1 MHLRFSRAWHQ
12 FFSDL
17 PYETQLFLK
26 LPPQKIS
33 GGFATLKYI
42 NRVYFTGCSSNHFP
56 GCRLNG
62 RMSQSIVDKIGFFII
77 CSLYFQQENKEIQV
91 TPKYYAPIC
100 THEPLQYSERSE
112 ENFNGLQMV
121 TLLFRV
127 AVLFIHEYVFIFM
140 HFTSATCLT
149 YCHKDIMHF
158 FLTCS

>member
-1 MHLRFSRAWHQ
+1 MPTEGILSQIQRKVHFYGNYKVLALRFR
-12 FFSDL
+12 
-17 PYETQLFLK
+17 
-26 LPPQKIS
+26 PQTI
-33 GGFATLKYI
+33 LQ
-42 NRVYFTGCSSNHFP
+42 C
-56 GCRLNG
+56 
-62 RMSQSIVDKIGFFII
+62 IVDKIGFFII

-91 TPKYYAPIC
+91 TPKYYAHIC
-100 THEPLQYSERSE
+100 THEPLQYSKRSE

-158 FLTCS
+158 FFNFSCTILNPNVSFRFEF